1 MRRVRGHGRGGMIF
15 TPADFVDLGARAAVD
30 QALSRLVKAGTLRR
44 VGRGLYDWPR
54 QSKLLGGDA
63 PAAADDV
70 AAAAARRVGVTT
82 APDNLAAANA
92 LGLTT
97 AVLSRPAYMASRK
110 LGDRTVGTLR
120 VKFRPSGAKL
130 APLLNTDAAVIVQAL
145 AWARDSGFD
154 LNEAAA
160 KIARTA
166 SDAATSALAAN
177 LRRLPVWALGPAR
190 EILRNRGTLS
200 A

>member
-1 MRRVRGHGRGGMIF
+1 MIF
-15 TPADFVDLGARAAVD
+15 TPADFVDLGVRAAVD
-30 QALSRLVKAGTLRR
+30 QALSRLAKAGTLRR

-54 QSKLLGGDA
+54 QSKLLGGAA

-70 AAAAARRVGVTT
+70 AAAAARRVGATA

-120 VKFRPSGAKL
+120 VRFRPSGAKL

>member
-1 MRRVRGHGRGGMIF
+1 MIF

-63 PAAADDV
+63 PAAAADDV
-70 AAAAARRVGVTT
+70 AAAAARRVGATA

-110 LGDRTVGTLR
+110 LGDRTVGGLR

-190 EILRNRGTLS
+190 EILSRVAL
-200 A
+200 AA